1 MFDIIIAFIRWLFGG
16 DEFFEEVMPLDP
28 MDVDYLEELEIYFR
42 PKTIVSTNETTPPRN
57 VRHTHYIGRLNEHI
71 GLDLIVKIYK
81 ILSMVWI
88 DNNN

>member
-42 PKTIVSTNETTPPRN
+42 PKTIVSTNEMTPPPQCL
-57 VRHTHYIGRLNEHI
+57 THPLHRKTE
-71 GLDLIVKIYK
+71 
-81 ILSMVWI
+81 
-88 DNNN
+88 